1 MIFYNKIKWIVGI
14 LLVFVIIV
22 TTNLIDRNNF
32 IRVKDSVE
40 TMYKDRVV
48 ADGLLFSLLGNL
60 HEKEIAFISNEKG
73 FYTKRNVQLNE
84 EIELMI
90 SNYELTRLT
99 EKEQVLF
106 DKLKENLR
114 LLSQSETNFANSDFV
129 DISNLSGIFQEVKKN
144 LRGLSNIQLNEGGR
158 QMSISK
164 RAIDT
169 MELFTKIEIYLLI
182 FLAIFIQIIVI
193 YNPKKK

>member
-144 LRGLSNIQLNEGGR
+144 LRGLSNIQLILVGYRKRYR
-158 QMSISK
+158 QLH
-164 RAIDT
+164 A
-169 MELFTKIEIYLLI
+169 L
-182 FLAIFIQIIVI
+182 
-193 YNPKKK
+193 